1 MMAGSGKAS
10 TATRSNSV
18 SAPTASSSRAVV
30 ASMTGIMAVTRFMLN
45 ARAAGLR
52 SLA

>member
-1 MMAGSGKAS
+1 MLAGSGKAS
-10 TATRSNSV
+10 AATKSNSG
-18 SAPTASSSRAVV
+18 AAATWSSSRFVV
-30 ASMTGIMAVTRFMLN
+30 ASMVPIMAVTRFMLN